1 MPKITVRRNIRKEKE
16 RFNKFL
22 FNQRYLSIWSHVRDG
37 IFGLYPELEE
47 RLSSSYDLERKEVV
61 DSFVQEQY
69 DSHKSS
75 LDNILD
81 RFKSTFQD
89 KSDVILG
96 GLSRIMNYDFPE
108 NAYSVYPSL
117 LPGST
122 YGRKGFAFLSVVN
135 ELNEREPSPYVDI
148 VIHEL
153 SHVVWNRKMG
163 EIYERAGLRY
173 DSKKHDKSQG
183 FKPLRGNKKYLVN
196 EVAHEDLKEIFAP
209 IIIRCEEFDEIRE
222 SERLKYANPQQQLLN
237 VEYGGETYGIVD
249 FFDRIFKTEGIK
261 GKLFDNIMETSARV
275 IYSIQNELAKKK
287 ATFDS
292 VGYCKGY
299 EDKLRQQG
307 YMTPIKV
314 NDFPEV
320 NLHQIFSPAS

>member
-22 FNQRYLSIWSHVRDG
+22 FNQRYLSRWSHVRDG

-47 RLSSSYDLERKEVV
+47 RLSSSDDLERKEVV

-183 FKPLRGNKKYLVN
+183 FKPLRGNKK
-196 EVAHEDLKEIFAP
+196 
-209 IIIRCEEFDEIRE
+209 
-222 SERLKYANPQQQLLN
+222 
-237 VEYGGETYGIVD
+237 
-249 FFDRIFKTEGIK
+249 
-261 GKLFDNIMETSARV
+261 
-275 IYSIQNELAKKK
+275 
-287 ATFDS
+287 
-292 VGYCKGY
+292 
-299 EDKLRQQG
+299 
-307 YMTPIKV
+307 
-314 NDFPEV
+314 
-320 NLHQIFSPAS
+320 